1 LFYQLDI
8 IIDMLAN
15 DHEQDHL
22 ASNSND
28 AMRNIAVRDS
38 VR

>member
-28 AMRNIAVRDS
+28 ADAQHCGAR
-38 VR
+38 